1 MSHPDESR
9 TQTGQIDPGQSPP
22 PEPAIL
28 RYVRVL
34 WRRKGLIVFGSLLPA
49 VVVGVVLFL
58 WPYKY
63 ETTFVYE
70 YPVTE
75 ATYEVLLT
83 RFYSAENL
91 RRIIGRLR
99 ESGVED
105 YAEKLNRAR
114 TERTLKRLIQFQTLP
129 GLPKRVP
136 TTDPEVSERIT
147 VFEPQL
153 LSIEIT
159 GYSRQSVVTVAD
171 IVADSFENVL
181 PVYDARGAL
190 TESIRELK
198 SLAAEIEENR
208 FGLALDMQKEKAR
221 LEQLSNAL
229 AQSSE
234 VPQSDVVIEL
244 TDVQGSEEFLPLTY
258 QIRAAQSKIIDLQ
271 EATDREQRQYEYY
284 LAVLDFDQAALE
296 KIDESI
302 LAYYT
307 IDQFVDFLSERLAEI
322 DNEALANHVQAF
334 IRKTENLASV
344 GRRVSRRPV
353 IFPVSKHIAM
363 RSVLA
368 FVVFLMIT
376 TFAAVVLEM
385 RDEQRR
391 HGPAHPGS
399 PTGGA

>member
-1 MSHPDESR
+1 MSHPDDSG
-9 TQTGQIDPGQSPP
+9 TQTSRPVPS
-22 PEPAIL
+22 EPAIL

-34 WRRKGLIVFGSLLPA
+34 WRRKVLIVFGSLLPA

-75 ATYEVLLT
+75 ATYEVLLN

-114 TERTLKRLIQFQTLP
+114 TERTLKRLIQFETMP

-171 IVADSFENVL
+171 IVTDSFENVL
-181 PVYDARGAL
+181 PVYDVRNAL

-208 FGLALDMQKEKAR
+208 FRLALEIQKEKAR
-221 LEQLSNAL
+221 LKQLSS
-229 AQSSE
+229 AQARTSE
-234 VPQSDVVIEL
+234 VPQEDVVIEL
-244 TDVQGSEEFLPLTY
+244 NEMQGREEFLPLTY

-271 EATDREQRQYEYY
+271 EAADSEQRQYAYY

-307 IDQFVDFLSERLAEI
+307 IDQFVDFLGERLAEI
-322 DNEALANHVQAF
+322 DDEALANHVQAL
-334 IRKTENLASV
+334 IRKTENLASA

-368 FVVFLMIT
+368 LVVFLMIM

-391 HGPAHPGS
+391 HGSAQAGPPA
-399 PTGGA
+399 GGA